1 MKTSKQIHLNKFTEK
16 IMSPNGE
23 LKGLFIGLLFSF
35 FMTACSAAHKA
46 PENSPVVLNG
56 ALQVKG
62 IQLCNN
68 KGEPLMLRGASFG
81 WHNLWPRFYNK
92 KAVAWLASDWKC
104 NVVRASMGV
113 GLDDSYL
120 ENPEFALQCVK
131 NVVDGAIKQ
140 GIYVIIDFHS
150 HKIHTEEAK
159 KFFTLMAEKYGKYPN
174 VIYEIFNEPDYY
186 TWPEVKAYSEE
197 LIKTIRAIDPD
208 NIILVGSPHW
218 DQDIHLVAEDPITGH
233 SNLMY
238 TMHFYAGTHKQWLR
252 DRTDAAM
259 AKGIPIF
266 VSECAGMEATGDGP
280 VDEVEWKA
288 FLDWM
293 EARKISWVVWSVSDK
308 NETCSMLLPRAES
321 TGGWTDELIKPW
333 GKISREAIR
342 NGNLRK

>member
-1 MKTSKQIHLNKFTEK
+1 MVVIC
-16 IMSPNGE
+16 I
-23 LKGLFIGLLFSF
+23 FSSF
-35 FMTACSAAHKA
+35 KA
-46 PENSPVVLNG
+46 PKNSPVAING
-56 ALQVKG
+56 KLQVNG
-62 IQLCNN
+62 TQLCNQN
-68 KGEPLMLRGASFG
+68 GEAIMLRGASFG
-81 WHNLWPRFYNK
+81 WHNLWPRFYNR
-92 KAVAWLASDWKC
+92 KAVAWLAADWKC

-120 ENPEFALQCVK
+120 ENPENALKCMT
-131 NVVDGAIKQ
+131 NVIDGAIKQ

-159 KFFTLMAEKYGKYPN
+159 RFFTLMAKKYGNNPN
-174 VIYEIFNEPDYY
+174 VIYEIWNEPDYY

-218 DQDIHLVAEDPITGH
+218 DQDIHLVAEDPIKGQT
-233 SNLMY
+233 NLMY

-293 EARKISWVVWSVSDK
+293 EARKISWIVWSVSDK
-308 NETCSMLLPRAES
+308 NETCSMLLPRASAE
-321 TGGWTDELIKPW
+321 GNWTDDLIKSW
-333 GKISREAIR
+333 GKISRESIR
-342 NGNLRK
+342 KGNLKK